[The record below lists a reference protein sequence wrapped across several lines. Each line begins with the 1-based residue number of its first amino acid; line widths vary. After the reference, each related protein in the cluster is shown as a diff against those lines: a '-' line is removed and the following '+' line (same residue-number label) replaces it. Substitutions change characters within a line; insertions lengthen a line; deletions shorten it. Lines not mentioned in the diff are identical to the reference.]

1 MKKGDKIIWDSH
13 FGYEVGYFSNEKGVM
28 YNTSEVDLVSGI
40 VHGKLSVTS
49 YEILAFTKEIVESLN
64 VKYNK
69 TSDMYKYENLLERLN
84 NISN

>member
-13 FGYEVGYFSNEKGVM
+13 FGYEVGYFSKEKGVM